1 MKTPAKLLRNLP
13 LLWKILV
20 PFMALMLLLGWVG
33 TFVIVRN
40 LSARAEASLD
50 QDLSRRSLDVRGQLQ
65 SDELSLVESVNLL
78 ANLQGMSDAVVRGD
92 GAAIARL
99 TRSVLALKDDVA
111 FASISDMNGK
121 ALGGFSRVD
130 SFNVQAIDAGRWSR
144 LFPATIVAGKRRA
157 SLVELGETTML
168 AMESAICAGTRG
180 CEPIGVA
187 RVAVEIGDLLQE
199 PGAVH
204 ADAGLA
210 LYDAE
215 GRRLASRGS
224 GMPER
229 MEPSSGSALHRY
241 SGGETALMLSPFEVQ
256 GMRVGSVAVAIPQAP
271 AFAAVRGTGYRL
283 AVILFAAMMGVVALG
298 GLLSRFI
305 LAQVRPL
312 VAANRAL
319 EEGNLAARTTVL
331 GTDELGELARGL
343 NRMAERLQ
351 ESHETL
357 EAKVAERTVEVER
370 LLRERT
376 EFFATLSHELR
387 TPLAI
392 VLVKADLLLEPLK
405 GSVDASTRE
414 SSETIRQSTEQ
425 VLSIVNEILDVAKA
439 EAGHLPIVLEDV
451 RLDGVVHEM
460 QTTIDGIMGP
470 AELTLS
476 VELPED
482 LPAVRAD
489 RAHLHKVLVNLLD
502 NAAKYTPA
510 GGHVTVRGA
519 TRNGSVDLTVTDTG
533 FGIPAKAKDHI
544 FEPFFRVEGTLAR
557 RGMASTGLGLA
568 LTKRLIEAQGGTI
581 QVTSRPGRGSR
592 FTVSLPRAGGAGT
605 V

>member
-1 MKTPAKLLRNLP
+1 MRTPTKVLRDLP
-13 LLWKILV
+13 VLWKILV

-50 QDLSRRSLDVRGQLQ
+50 QELSRRSLDVRAQLQ

-78 ANLQGMSDAVVRGD
+78 ANLQGMSDAVVHRD
-92 GAAIARL
+92 GARVARL
-99 TRSVLALKDDVA
+99 TRSVLALKTDVA
-111 FASISDMNGK
+111 FASVSGTQGG
-121 ALGGFSRVD
+121 ALGGFSRLD
-130 SFNVQAIDAGRWSR
+130 STNVHPMDSKLWSK
-144 LFPATIVAGKRRA
+144 LFPAAIAAGERRA
-157 SLVELGETTML
+157 SLVELGGRSML
-168 AMESAICAGTRG
+168 ALESAVCAGSRG
-180 CEPIGVA
+180 CEPVGVA
-187 RVAVEIGDLLQE
+187 RVAVDANTLLGE
-199 PGAVH
+199 VSAVH
-204 ADAGLA
+204 GQAGLA
-210 LYDAE
+210 LYAQD
-215 GRRLASRGS
+215 GRRLAFLGGGTQASID
-224 GMPER
+224 
-229 MEPSSGSALHRY
+229 PSSSSAIRRY
-241 SGGETALMLSPFEVQ
+241 AGGETAVMLSPFEVQ
-256 GMRVGSVAVAIPQAP
+256 GTRLGAVAVAIPKAP

-283 AVILFAAMMGVVALG
+283 AMILFAAMMGVVALG

-319 EEGNLAARTTVL
+319 EEGDLGARTAVL

-357 EAKVAERTVEVER
+357 EAKVAERTAEVER

-405 GSVDASTRE
+405 GAVDERTRE
-414 SSETIRQSTEQ
+414 SSATIRQSTEH
-425 VLSIVNEILDVAKA
+425 VLSVVNEILDVAKA

-451 RLDGVVHEM
+451 RLDGVVAEM
-460 QTTIDGIMGP
+460 QATIDGLIGS

-476 VELPED
+476 VELPES

-489 RAHLHKVLVNLLD
+489 RAHLHKVLINLLD

-510 GGHVTVRGA
+510 GGRVTVSGA
-519 TRNGSVDLTVTDTG
+519 TRNGSVDLSVTDTG
-533 FGIPAKAKDHI
+533 VGIPAKAKDHI
-544 FEPFFRVEGTLAR
+544 FEPFFRVDRTLAR
-557 RGMASTGLGLA
+557 PGMPSTGLGLA
-568 LTKRLIEAQGGTI
+568 LTKRLVEAQGGTI

-592 FTVSLPRAGGAGT
+592 FTVSLPRAGSART
-605 V
+605 E